1 MKVLKLQRVSWAFGF
16 LSLLIA
22 VGCSSSDSSGPA
34 EQPTQ
39 TGRTDG
45 DQVAGSAA
53 VIDSRLLGVWL
64 GTATIDQQ
72 RLKSKMETMS
82 DAEREQVRPIVD
94 SYLSTVMAM
103 QFDDQG
109 TVENDV
115 EMKLDGRTIR
125 ETSVGVYRIVGRND
139 SSIEIEVREQLEDG
153 TQLTT
158 RKTIRF
164 DADGR
169 RMEFDV
175 PLGDKLD
182 GVGARL
188 VFERQMLESVAADSQ
203 GESETNVR
211 R

>member
-1 MKVLKLQRVSWAFGF
+1 MKELKLQGVFCAFGF
-16 LSLLIA
+16 LLLLIA
-22 VGCSSSDSSGPA
+22 AGCSSSGSGDTSD
-34 EQPTQ
+34 QPSQ
-39 TGRTDG
+39 TGRASG
-45 DQVAGSAA
+45 DQVADSQP
-53 VIDSRLLGVWL
+53 VVDSRLLGVWL

-72 RLKSKMETMS
+72 RLKSKMDTLS
-82 DAEREQVRPIVD
+82 DAEREQIRAIVD

-115 EMKLDGRTIR
+115 EMKLNGRTIR
-125 ETSVGVYRIVGRND
+125 ETSVGVYRIVDRTD
-139 SSIEIEVREQLEDG
+139 SALEIEVREQLQDG

-164 DADGR
+164 GADGR
-169 RMEFDV
+169 TMEFEV
-175 PLGDKLD
+175 PLGESLD

-188 VFERQMLESVAADSQ
+188 VFERQMLESVADSQ
-203 GESETNVR
+203 NDADANVR